1 MLEFLQSVHV
11 LVVVFILAVL
21 AIFLIVGFRG
31 LCWSKAPQPNAR
43 QADPRY
49 AQLLRKTPI

>member
-1 MLEFLQSVHV
+1 MLESLQSIHV

-43 QADPRY
+43 QGDSRY
-49 AQLLRKTPI
+49 FQLLRKTPI